1 MTIIAIAIVIA
12 VVAGLAFLAIAV
24 KRAPLRDDW
33 DEPSQLDHWDGIRH
47 PDQRDL

>member
-1 MTIIAIAIVIA
+1 MTIIVIA
-12 VVAGLAFLAIAV
+12 VVTGIVVGLAFLAVAI

-33 DEPSQLDHWDGIRH
+33 DEPSRLDHMDGIRH